1 MLFMEKRVFLGYLFD
16 FYGELLNDHQKEIYS
31 EYILDDLSLNEIA
44 EEHGVSRQSVFDLV
58 KRCTKTLET
67 YEEKLS
73 LVKRFL
79 SVKDEIERISNISD
93 EGLKVSSGTGFSDLE
108 ESFKSI
114 IEISSK
120 ILEEL

>member
-1 MLFMEKRVFLGYLFD
+1 MEKRVFLGYLFD

-58 KRCTKTLET
+58 KRCTKMLET

-73 LVKRFL
+73 LVERFL
-79 SVKDEIERISNISD
+79 KIKDEIGKISNISD
-93 EGLKVSSGTGFSDLE
+93 EGFTIANGIGYTDLE
-108 ESFKSI
+108 ESFRNIK
-114 IEISSK
+114 EISSR
-120 ILEEL
+120 IIEEL

>member
-44 EEHGVSRQSVFDLV
+44 EEHGVSRQSVFDLI
-58 KRCTKTLET
+58 KRCTNTLEE

-73 LVKRFL
+73 LVERFL
-79 SVKDEIERISNISD
+79 KVKKEISEISELSD
-93 EGLKVSSGTGFSDLE
+93 EGSKHALETGDTD
-108 ESFKSI
+108 
-114 IEISSK
+114 SK
-120 ILEEL
+120 DIFTKIKEMSENVTEEL

>member
-58 KRCTKTLET
+58 KRCTKALEE

-73 LVKRFL
+73 LVERFL
-79 SVKDEIERISNISD
+79 KVKKEI
-93 EGLKVSSGTGFSDLE
+93 G
-108 ESFKSI
+108 
-114 IEISSK
+114 EISELSDAGTKHAIETGDTDSQDIFTK
-120 ILEEL
+120 IKEMSENVTEEL